1 MTIKQLQ
8 QVLNVKFYQNVRIR
22 DTRNQRTIETM
33 RGWVLEPDYDYDGYN
48 YEEIERILSLHVDS
62 AEFGGDLL
70 TIWAS

>member
-8 QVLNVKFYQNVRIR
+8 KVLDVKFYQNVRIR